1 MTTRIST
8 GVGEQLLSEL
18 PAYGLALGQNQIVTQ
33 RDLRSMA
40 ALTPPSS
47 RDWLDYLSAWSG
59 LVGALLA
66 ALAIVYAAW
75 QAAQS
80 KRDLIRERRLEFE
93 LGLLAEIRRQ
103 MSITQLQHL
112 SGYVGALI
120 VDPADESDIP
130 VLRAALGVKDGPEG
144 RRRLESL
151 RARTQ
156 GAGGRFDGTLQEVQ
170 REVDIAIQRRIEE

>member
-1 MTTRIST
+1 
-8 GVGEQLLSEL
+8 
-18 PAYGLALGQNQIVTQ
+18 
-33 RDLRSMA
+33 MA
-40 ALTPPSS
+40 
-47 RDWLDYLSAWSG
+47 
-59 LVGALLA
+59 
-66 ALAIVYAAW
+66 IIYAAW

-120 VDPADESDIP
+120 VDPADETDIP

-151 RARTQ
+151 REEVLDSSS
-156 GAGGRFDGTLQEVQ
+156 RFDRTLVAAQD
-170 REVDIAIQRRIEE
+170 EVDIAIQRRIEE

>member
-1 MTTRIST
+1 MT
-8 GVGEQLLSEL
+8 
-18 PAYGLALGQNQIVTQ
+18 LAL
-33 RDLRSMA
+33 LHA
-40 ALTPPSS
+40 KPPPAGTFSQS
-47 RDWLDYLSAWSG
+47 RDWLDYVGSLSG

-66 ALAIVYAAW
+66 AVAIAYAAW

-120 VDPADESDIP
+120 VDQADETDIP
-130 VLRAALGVKDGPEG
+130 VLRAALGVKSGPEG
-144 RRRLESL
+144 ERRRDELAAEESSGRGDRFSRWLEE
-151 RARTQ
+151 A
-156 GAGGRFDGTLQEVQ
+156 Q
-170 REVDIAIQRRIEE
+170 REVDAAIQRRIEE